1 MNNAEIEENRMGNT
15 RALFKKTRDT
25 KATFHVRMST
35 IKDKNGK
42 DLTEAEKIT
51 KR

>member
-35 IKDKNGK
+35 IKDKSGK